1 MTTPVPELT
10 PLTPGARRVLD
21 AASELFYERGIHA
34 VGVDT
39 ISEAAGVSKKTLYDR
54 FGSKDALVVS
64 YLQHRDARW
73 RAHVAAALQAVP
85 EPGPERVLTIF
96 DAAIS
101 WSDDNS
107 PKGCSAINARA
118 EVSDSD
124 GARSV
129 FPEVTRQKVW
139 LLDLFAELSREA
151 GISDPEA
158 TAQSLMLL
166 YEGAIVTVGMH
177 TFAEPFV
184 VARAVARRLLGRPA
198 MSVPSRSSSRRP
210 I

>member
-1 MTTPVPELT
+1 MTTPVPDLA

-21 AASELFYERGIHA
+21 AASALFYERGIHA

-64 YLQHRDARW
+64 YLQHRDLRW
-73 RAHVAAALQAVP
+73 REHVAAVLGTVP
-85 EPGPERVLTIF
+85 EPGVNRVLAVF

-101 WSDDNS
+101 WSDDNN

-118 EVSDSD
+118 EVSEAD
-124 GARSV
+124 GAQSV

-139 LLDLFAELSREA
+139 LLDLFAELCREA
-151 GISDPEA
+151 GLADPDA
-158 TAQSLMLL
+158 TAQTLMLL
-166 YEGAIVTVGMH
+166 YEGAIVTVGMR
-177 TFAEPFV
+177 TFAEPFD
-184 VARAVARRLLGRPA
+184 VARAVALRVLT
-198 MSVPSRSSSRRP
+198 V
-210 I
+210 

>member
-1 MTTPVPELT
+1 MTTHVPELA

-73 RAHVAAALQAVP
+73 RAHLAEALAAAP
-85 EPGPERVLTIF
+85 KPGPDRVLAVF

-139 LLDLFAELSREA
+139 LLDLFADLCREA
-151 GISDPEA
+151 GISDPDA

-177 TFAEPFV
+177 TFSEPFV
-184 VARAVARRLLGRPA
+184 VARTVARRLLG
-198 MSVPSRSSSRRP
+198 S
-210 I
+210 

>member
-1 MTTPVPELT
+1 MTTPVPQLA

-21 AASELFYERGIHA
+21 AASTLFYERGIHA

-54 FGSKDALVVS
+54 FGSKDALVVA

-73 RAHVAAALQAVP
+73 RAHVAAALEAVP
-85 EPGPERVLTIF
+85 EPGADRVLAVF

-101 WSDDNS
+101 WSDGNS
-107 PKGCSAINARA
+107 TKGCSAINARA
-118 EVSDSD
+118 EVSDDD
-124 GARSV
+124 GAQTV

-139 LLDLFAELSREA
+139 LLDLFAELCLEA
-151 GISDPEA
+151 RIADARA

-166 YEGAIVTVGMH
+166 YEGALVTVGMQ
-177 TFAEPFV
+177 TFAGPFERARS
-184 VARAVARRLLGRPA
+184 VARHLLA
-198 MSVPSRSSSRRP
+198 A
-210 I
+210 

>member
-1 MTTPVPELT
+1 MTAPVPQLA

-21 AASELFYERGIHA
+21 AASALFYERGIHA

-54 FGSKDALVVS
+54 FGSKDALVVA

-73 RAHVAAALQAVP
+73 RAHLASALDAVP
-85 EPGPERVLTIF
+85 EPGVDRVLAVF
-96 DAAIS
+96 DAAID

-118 EVSDSD
+118 EVSDDD
-124 GARSV
+124 GAQSV

-139 LLDLFAELSREA
+139 LLDLFAELCDEA
-151 GISDPEA
+151 GIADPVG
-158 TAQSLMLL
+158 TAQTLTLL

-177 TFAEPFV
+177 TFAQPFER
-184 VARAVARRLLGRPA
+184 ARAVARQLLG
-198 MSVPSRSSSRRP
+198 
-210 I
+210 

>member
-1 MTTPVPELT
+1 MTAPVPQLA

-21 AASELFYERGIHA
+21 AASALFYERGIHA

-54 FGSKDALVVS
+54 FGSKDALVVA

-73 RAHVAAALQAVP
+73 RAHLDGALAAVP
-85 EPGPERVLTIF
+85 EPGVSRVLAVF

-101 WSDDNS
+101 WSEDNS

-118 EVSDSD
+118 EVSDDD
-124 GARSV
+124 GAQSV

-139 LLDLFAELSREA
+139 LLDLFAELCADA
-151 GISDPEA
+151 GVADPVG
-158 TAQSLMLL
+158 TAQTLTLL

-177 TFAEPFV
+177 TFAEPLER
-184 VARAVARRLLGRPA
+184 ARTVARRLLA
-198 MSVPSRSSSRRP
+198 
-210 I
+210 

>member
-1 MTTPVPELT
+1 MTTPVPELA

-21 AASELFYERGIHA
+21 AASALFYARGIHA

-73 RAHVAAALQAVP
+73 RGHVEAVLESVP
-85 EPGPERVLTIF
+85 EPGVDRVLAVY

-101 WSDDNS
+101 WSDDNN

-118 EVSDSD
+118 EVSEAD
-124 GARSV
+124 GAQSV

-139 LLDLFAELSREA
+139 LLDLFAQLCSEA
-151 GISDPEA
+151 GVADPDA
-158 TAQSLMLL
+158 MAQTLMLL
-166 YEGAIVTVGMH
+166 YEGAIVTVGMN
-177 TFAEPFV
+177 TFSEPF
-184 VARAVARRLLGRPA
+184 AVARSVARSLLTA
-198 MSVPSRSSSRRP
+198 
-210 I
+210 

>member
-1 MTTPVPELT
+1 MTTPVPELA

-54 FGSKDALVVS
+54 FGSKDALVVA

-73 RAHVAAALQAVP
+73 RAHVAAALDAVP
-85 EPGPERVLTIF
+85 EPGLERVLTVF

-107 PKGCSAINARA
+107 PKGCSAVNARA
-118 EVSDSD
+118 EVSDAD
-124 GARSV
+124 GALSV

-139 LLDLFAELSREA
+139 LLDLFAALSREA
-151 GISDPEA
+151 GISDPDA

-184 VARAVARRLLGRPA
+184 VARAVARRLLGA
-198 MSVPSRSSSRRP
+198 
-210 I
+210 